1 MPLSLRPVFIGWIT
15 LVIQLP
21 LQLFLTFW
29 AGSFFGGMLI
39 VVGGTLVKTRNS
51 FLWDTHIPFVI
62 CGGITFVVIPL
73 VAYFGKKLNYS
84 RTEYRFYND
93 HLEFEEGFFSLNRK
107 VIRYKD
113 IRESTLHKGLFQRIY
128 GLGSIYLATLATG
141 SMRGPNVFSSLGFG
155 NVTASG
161 VIVRDVQSPDEV
173 YDKLRALIDRR
184 N

>member
-21 LQLFLTFW
+21 LQLFLSFW
-29 AGSFFGGMLI
+29 IGDFFGTMLLI
-39 VVGGTLVKTRNS
+39 TGL
-51 FLWDTHIPFVI
+51 FWEHQQIPFVI
-62 CGGITFVVIPL
+62 CGGIAFIAIPL

-84 RTEYRFYND
+84 RTEYRFYDD

-113 IRESTLHKGLFQRIY
+113 IRETTVHKGIFQRLY

-141 SMRGPNVFSSLGFG
+141 SVRGPNVFSALGFG

-161 VIVRDVQSPDEV
+161 VIIRDVRSPDEV
-173 YDKLRALIDRR
+173 YDKIRALIDKH